1 MDSIEQKL
9 LEIGKERRVLME
21 TESKAIL
28 EQWGIP
34 TVPCE
39 VAAARKE
46 ALRLA
51 YSIGIP
57 VVLKILSPDII
68 HKTQAGGVRVN
79 LATDKDVRSAF
90 DQIMENVRKNSPS
103 ARILGAT
110 VQEMV
115 SGMEVAVGVTKDAQ
129 FGHVLMFGMGG
140 VELEHRRDTTFRL
153 IPVGASDADEMI
165 REIEG
170 YRALIAYRGQGVD
183 LDSLRSVLLKV
194 SDLIVAYPE
203 IEEMDLNPVIVSSSG
218 SVVAD
223 ARGMLASNSGWNPV
237 KASVGSLQ

>member
-1 MDSIEQKL
+1 MGGIEQIL
-9 LEIGKERRVLME
+9 SDVGEEGRVLME

-39 VAAARKE
+39 VATSREEASSLAR
-46 ALRLA
+46 
-51 YSIGIP
+51 SSGFP

-68 HKTQAGGVRVN
+68 HKAQAGGVRVN
-79 LATDKDVRSAF
+79 LATDEDVGLAF
-90 DQIMENVRKNSPS
+90 DRIMESARRNSPS

-110 VQEMV
+110 VQQMV
-115 SGMEVAVGVTKDAQ
+115 SGMEVAVGVTNDPQ

-140 VELEHRRDTTFRL
+140 VGIEILRDVAFRL
-153 IPVGASDADEMI
+153 IPISASDADEMLRDI
-165 REIEG
+165 KG
-170 YRALIAYRGQGVD
+170 YPVLGGYRGQGVD

-194 SDLIVAYPE
+194 SDLIMAHPE
-203 IEEMDLNPVIVSSSG
+203 IEEMDLNPVIVSPSG

-223 ARGMLASNSGWNPV
+223 ARVMLAPNSG
-237 KASVGSLQ
+237 